1 MASSSAGYFKFY
13 EPEFNPTGVG
23 EAVGGY
29 ISSTALEPKLGYL
42 FIDKTV
48 SEISETLQ
56 FRKLWIKQEG
66 QGTFQDVNLNIVN
79 IEHTGQVSFVT
90 GAPGGSDSSATT
102 LAYPTGDYGQLALG
116 NFTGNVDTP
125 MYIGS
130 SAQDQEFSVWI
141 RQSIP
146 GGSSTDALSSF
157 SLQVKGT
164 KTT

>member
-29 ISSTALEPKLGYL
+29 TSSTELQPKLGYL
-42 FIDKTV
+42 FVDTEA
-48 SEISETLQ
+48 SELNETLQ

-79 IEHTGQVSFVT
+79 IEHTGQIHFVT
-90 GAPGGSDSSATT
+90 GAAADSSANALT
-102 LAYPTGDYGQLALG
+102 YPTGSYGQLATE
-116 NFTGNVDTP
+116 NFTGNVDTA

-130 SAQDQEFSVWI
+130 TAQDDEFSIWI

-146 GGSSTDALSSF
+146 AGSSTDTLSSF
-157 SLQVKGT
+157 SFQVKGT
-164 KTT
+164 KIT